1 MVKRIRMLIAYWI
14 IGLIVS
20 ALLFM
25 RFVNRNDFVEY
36 LQQSMLKCGIERTN
50 KNMACIALFLTFIV
64 VSLIYPIALIKIL
77 SNGSKG
83 KY

>member
-1 MVKRIRMLIAYWI
+1 MVTFIAYWI

-36 LQQSMLKCGIERTN
+36 LQQSMLRSGIERTN
-50 KNMACIALFLTFIV
+50 KNIANIALFLSFIV
-64 VSLIYPIALIKIL
+64 VSIIYPIVLIRIF
-77 SNGSKG
+77 SNGSKEG
-83 KY
+83 

>member
-1 MVKRIRMLIAYWI
+1 MFTVYWI

-36 LQQSMLKCGIERTN
+36 LQQSMLRSGIERTN
-50 KNMACIALFLTFIV
+50 KNMVSIALFLTFIV
-64 VSLIYPIALIKIL
+64 VSIIYPIVLIKIL
-77 SNGSKG
+77 SNGKR
-83 KY
+83 

>member
-1 MVKRIRMLIAYWI
+1 MFTTYWI

-36 LQQSMLKCGIERTN
+36 LQQSMLRSGVDPIN
-50 KNMACIALFLTFIV
+50 KNIAGIALFLTFIV
-64 VSLIYPIALIKIL
+64 VSLIYPIVLIKIL
-77 SNGSKG
+77 SNGKR
-83 KY
+83 

>member
-1 MVKRIRMLIAYWI
+1 MISMFTVYWI

-36 LQQSMLKCGIERTN
+36 LQQSMLRSGIERTN
-50 KNMACIALFLTFIV
+50 KNMVSIALFLTFIV
-64 VSLIYPIALIKIL
+64 VSIIYPIVLIKIL
-77 SNGSKG
+77 SNGKR
-83 KY
+83 